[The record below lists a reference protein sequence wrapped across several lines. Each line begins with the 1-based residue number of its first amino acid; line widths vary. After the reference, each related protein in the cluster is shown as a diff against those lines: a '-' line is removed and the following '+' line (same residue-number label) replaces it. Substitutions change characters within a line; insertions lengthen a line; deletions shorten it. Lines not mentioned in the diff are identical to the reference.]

1 MSSYSNDQANLL
13 LGRAATLEAYN
24 DKPGRGTEADTRE
37 LAPGYSLALKVFAGA
52 EVDAPVQ
59 R

>member
-13 LGRAATLEAYN
+13 LGKAATLEAYN
-24 DKPGRGTEADTRE
+24 DKPGRGTDADTRE
-37 LAPGYSLALKVFAGA
+37 LAPGYSLALKVFSG
-52 EVDAPVQ
+52 